1 MRGNGGGNSHKKL
14 RTFGK
19 EWGVKKDEGKT
30 KYIEILMKGNTKK
43 KIEVKEDGIMTH
55 LGVIWNMDMHGRTQ
69 WEEIKKTIERIGE
82 EITRGKGRMRDKIMV
97 VNYCL
102 KATVLYRL
110 QHCTWSLG
118 KYKELDRVLNAILR
132 KVTKN
137 MKNYPAE
144 LINADR
150 KHGGLGIRSLS
161 DEANERKLNIAMK
174 GINRDDQTGHAIC
187 GLVARGHRVAGKGGL
202 EDTEMKIE
210 ESLGP
215 SVWVTSL
222 LQWLSEIRLGM
233 WTCGRKDKPEFEMRS
248 HNTRDE
254 RIDTN
259 RRGIVLKEEGDRGN
273 VGGGIPLRVGQ
284 CWMSQGEIVEV
295 LGFNEEGCEV
305 KL

>member
-1 MRGNGGGNSHKKL
+1 
-14 RTFGK
+14 
-19 EWGVKKDEGKT
+19 
-30 KYIEILMKGNTKK
+30 
-43 KIEVKEDGIMTH
+43 
-55 LGVIWNMDMHGRTQ
+55 
-69 WEEIKKTIERIGE
+69 
-82 EITRGKGRMRDKIMV
+82 MRDKIMV

-144 LINADR
+144 LISADR

-187 GLVARGHRVAGKGGL
+187 GLVARGHRVAGKGGM

-210 ESLGP
+210 DSLGP

-233 WTCGRKDKPEFEMRS
+233 WTCGSKDKPEFEMRS

-273 VGGGIPLRVGQ
+273 VGGEIPLRVGQ
-284 CWMSQGEIVEV
+284 CWMRQGEIVEV
-295 LGFNEEGCEV
+295 LGFNEEGCDIMKWEGKSLEEGKRV
-305 KL
+305 KVSKRNKYKGYPEGM